1 MSRTNEGIAFLRAVV
16 AFPVVLAV
24 ILGVLSKQISG
35 WDHSVL
41 LIWILYL
48 GLAMGVWFPFI
59 LRPYLTKTASR
70 K

>member
-1 MSRTNEGIAFLRAVV
+1 MNRTNEGIVFLGAVV

-24 ILGVLSKQISG
+24 ILGILSKQISE

-59 LRPYLTKTASR
+59 LRPYLKQMASR

>member
-1 MSRTNEGIAFLRAVV
+1 MSRTSEGIAFLRAVV
-16 AFPVVLAV
+16 VFPVVLAV
-24 ILGVLSKQISG
+24 ILGILSKQISG

-59 LRPYLTKTASR
+59 LRPYLKQMASR

>member
-24 ILGVLSKQISG
+24 ILGILSKQISG
-35 WDHSVL
+35 WNHSGL
-41 LIWILYL
+41 MIWILYL

-59 LRPYLTKTASR
+59 LRPYLKQIASPR
-70 K
+70 